1 MNRTVLGG
9 TALAVLGAATAG
21 YIALGSMGFA
31 QGSLQTPAVDIAV
44 SDSFEDAAT
53 DAKTQT
59 IVAAAN
65 AFLATLSDEDRALT
79 VYDLTDNTQRANW
92 SNFPT
97 GPVQRGGVMR
107 GNLTDD
113 Q

>member
-44 SDSFEDAAT
+44 SDSF
-53 DAKTQT
+53 
-59 IVAAAN
+59 
-65 AFLATLSDEDRALT
+65 
-79 VYDLTDNTQRANW
+79 
-92 SNFPT
+92 
-97 GPVQRGGVMR
+97 
-107 GNLTDD
+107 
-113 Q
+113 